1 MAIQKIQL
9 YDTTLRDGTQAEGVS
24 FSAEDKVRIAH
35 KIDELGLDFVEGGWP
50 GSNPKDME
58 FFEKVRCAS
67 FENIKITAFGSTRRA
82 GVKPEDDT
90 NLKALLDSG
99 VEAATIFG
107 KSWDLHVREA
117 LKISFEENLDLINTS
132 VRYLKERLGQVF
144 YDAEH
149 FFDGY
154 NANPDYTIKTL
165 EAAMAGGADCLVLCD
180 TNGGMLPAQIAEIVK
195 DVKSRIDGPVGIHTH
210 NDSDLAVANSLAA
223 VDAGAVHIQGTING
237 IGERCGN
244 ANLCSI
250 IPNLQLKMGYE
261 CLSEGRLAKMREVSR
276 YVVELANLRHNRH
289 QPFVGNAAF
298 AHKGGIHVNAVLKN
312 SDTYEHIR
320 PELVGNHQRV
330 LVSDLSGRAN
340 IIYKA
345 KEFGIDTDSK
355 DPVVLE
361 ILEKLKDYE
370 NKGFQYEGAEASF
383 EMLMRRANGTE
394 PKFFD
399 LIGFR
404 VIDEKRQE
412 DEPPIAEAT
421 IMINVGGHVEHTAS
435 VGNGPINALDNAL
448 RKALEK
454 FFPELKD
461 VSLLDFKVR
470 VLTAGVGTAALVRV
484 LIESGDGNEKW
495 GTVGVSENVIEASW
509 QALVDSINYKLLRE
523 ELKREGRA

>member
-1 MAIQKIQL
+1 MALQKIQL

-24 FSAEDKVRIAH
+24 FSAEDKVRITQ
-35 KIDELGLDFVEGGWP
+35 KIDELGLGFVEGGWP

-58 FFEKVRCAS
+58 FFEKVRGIT
-67 FENIKITAFGSTRRA
+67 FDNVKITAFGSTRRA
-82 GVKPEDDT
+82 GLKPEDDP

-99 VEAATIFG
+99 VEVATIFG

-117 LKISFEENLDLINTS
+117 LKISFEENLDLISSS
-132 VRYLKERLGQVF
+132 VCYLKERMGQVF

-154 NANPDYTIKTL
+154 NANPEYAIKTL
-165 EAAMAGGADCLVLCD
+165 QSAREGGADCLVLCD
-180 TNGGMLPAQIAEIVK
+180 TNGGMLPGQVEAIVR
-195 DVKSRIDGPVGIHTH
+195 DVISRLDGPVGIHTH

-223 VDAGAVHIQGTING
+223 VEAGVVHVQGTING

-250 IPNLQLKMGYE
+250 IPNLQLKMGLE
-261 CLSEGRLAKMREVSR
+261 CLPSDQLAKLREVSR

-289 QPFVGNAAF
+289 QPYVGNAAF

-312 SDTYEHIR
+312 SDTYEHIK

-340 IIYKA
+340 ILYKA

-383 EMLMRRANGTE
+383 ELLMRRAAGKE

-412 DEPPIAEAT
+412 DEPPVAEAT
-421 IMINVGGHVEHTAS
+421 IMIRVGGHVEHTAS

-470 VLTAGVGTAALVRV
+470 VLTGGEGTSVSVRV
-484 LIESGDGNEKW
+484 LIESGDGREKW
-495 GTVGVSENVIEASW
+495 GTVGVSHNVIEASW

-523 ELKREGRA
+523 ELKREGNA

>member
-35 KIDELGLDFVEGGWP
+35 KIDELGVGFVEGGWP

-58 FFEKVRCAS
+58 FFEKIRGNS
-67 FENIKITAFGSTRRA
+67 FENIKVTAFGSTRRA
-82 GVKPEDDT
+82 GLKPEADP
-90 NLKALLDSG
+90 NLQALLDSG
-99 VEAATIFG
+99 VEVATIFG

-117 LKISFEENLDLINTS
+117 LKITLDENLDLITS
-132 VRYLKERLGQVF
+132 SMGYLKDRLGQVF

-154 NANPDYTIKTL
+154 NANPEYAIKTI
-165 EAAMAGGADCLVLCD
+165 EAAREGGADCLVLCD
-180 TNGGMLPAQIAEIVK
+180 TNGGMLPGQVTAIVR
-195 DVKSRIDGPVGIHTH
+195 DVKSRFDGPVGIHTH
-210 NDSDLAVANSLAA
+210 NDSGLAVANSLAA
-223 VDAGAVHIQGTING
+223 VEAGAAHIQGTING

-244 ANLCSI
+244 ANLCTI
-250 IPNLQLKMGYE
+250 IPNLQLKMGIE
-261 CLSEGRLAKMREVSR
+261 CLSAEQLAKLREVSR

-289 QPFVGNAAF
+289 QPYVGNAAF

-370 NKGFQYEGAEASF
+370 NQGFQYEGAEASF
-383 EMLMRRANGTE
+383 EMLMRRAGGNE
-394 PKFFD
+394 PRFFD

-404 VIDEKRQE
+404 VIDEKRKE

-421 IMINVGGHVEHTAS
+421 IMIRVGGHVEHTAS

-470 VLTAGVGTAALVRV
+470 VLTAGAGTSASVRV
-484 LIESGDGNEKW
+484 LIESGDGKEKW
-495 GTVGVSENVIEASW
+495 GTVGVSHNVIEASW

-523 ELKREGRA
+523 ELKREGKA